1 MNDSSE
7 MWSQPWQAL
16 QKNLVKGIRGAEMLG
31 YSAPSLEAS
40 SVASVAVPADSW
52 LSRARRRAPPVRVRV
67 RQ

>member
-16 QKNLVKGIRGAEMLG
+16 QKNLVNGICSAEILG
-31 YSAPSLEAS
+31 SSAPSLEAPAVPS
-40 SVASVAVPADSW
+40 FAVPADSW
-52 LSRARRRAPPVRVRV
+52 LSRARRRAPLAQV

>member
-1 MNDSSE
+1 MNDSGE

-31 YSAPSLEAS
+31 SSAPSL
-40 SVASVAVPADSW
+40 VAPGVPSVAVPADSW
-52 LSRARRRAPPVRVRV
+52 LSRARRRAPLAQV

>member
-1 MNDSSE
+1 MNGTGE

-31 YSAPSLEAS
+31 CSAPSLLAPGVS
-40 SVASVAVPADSW
+40 SVAVPADSW
-52 LSRARRRAPPVRVRV
+52 LSRARRRAPPAQV

>member
-16 QKNLVKGIRGAEMLG
+16 QKNLVNGIRGAEILG
-31 YSAPSLEAS
+31 STAPSLEAP
-40 SVASVAVPADSW
+40 SVPSFAVPADSW
-52 LSRARRRAPPVRVRV
+52 LSRARRRAPLAQV

>member
-31 YSAPSLEAS
+31 SSGPSLEVPNVLS
-40 SVASVAVPADSW
+40 FAVPADSW
-52 LSRARRRAPPVRVRV
+52 LSRARDRAPVTQVRR
-67 RQ
+67 